1 MKTMTASE
9 LIKAINAPPRQ
20 PITDADKAYEI
31 AKGKAE
37 MEAQPAW

>member
-9 LIKAINAPPRQ
+9 LIKAINAPRQ
-20 PITDADKAYEI
+20 PIADTDKAYEI

>member
-1 MKTMTASE
+1 MRTLTATE
-9 LIKAINAPPRQ
+9 LIKAINAPRQ
-20 PITDADKAYEI
+20 PLADTDKAYEI

>member
-1 MKTMTASE
+1 MKTLTATE
-9 LIKAINAPPRQ
+9 LIEAINAPRE

-31 AKGKAE
+31 AKGKIE

>member
-1 MKTMTASE
+1 MRTLTATE
-9 LIKAINAPPRQ
+9 LIKAINAPRD
-20 PITDADKAYEI
+20 PITDTDKAYEI

>member
-1 MKTMTASE
+1 MKIMTATE
-9 LIKAINAPPRQ
+9 LIKAINAPRQ
-20 PITDADKAYEI
+20 LITDTDKAYEI